1 VAFLWF
7 HGISRMK
14 RRRNARLREGAEMAI
29 AAQAA
34 GHAKRSN

>member
-14 RRRNARLREGAEMAI
+14 RRRNARLQDRAGAI
-29 AAQAA
+29 AAQTAS
-34 GHAKRSN
+34 HAKHSN